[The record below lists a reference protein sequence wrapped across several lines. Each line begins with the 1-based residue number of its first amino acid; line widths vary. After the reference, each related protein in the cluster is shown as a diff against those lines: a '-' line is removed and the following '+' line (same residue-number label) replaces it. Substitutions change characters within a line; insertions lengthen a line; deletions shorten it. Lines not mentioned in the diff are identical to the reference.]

1 MGKTGS
7 KYKNSSGKL
16 KGRGHLVGGSK
27 LEYNIKM
34 FLEIIT

>member
-1 MGKTGS
+1 MGKTGN

-16 KGRGHLVGGSK
+16 KGRDRLVGGSK
-27 LEYNIKM
+27 LEYNTKM